1 LFTVNLPDDLLI
13 VGLGMTGVATALFLA
28 KMGKKITIVDEKPE
42 KDLSVPLKALKGIQF
57 TGCFG
62 PHRKEDFLAHS
73 LIVLSP
79 GVDSE
84 HPFLREAKEKGI
96 KVIGEM
102 ELAYAFI
109 DEPIIAVT
117 GTNGKT
123 TVTTLMGEMFKKAYG
138 DVFVGGNIGDPLI
151 NYVLKGIKTRF
162 VIIEVSSFQLETIE
176 AFRPK
181 TAILLNVTEDH
192 LDRYRSF
199 AEYRD
204 AKYRIFENQQE
215 DDYAILNTNLPSI
228 EGIRAQKRFFSTE
241 KNVEEGSFFK
251 DGIMTV
257 RLKGEEYRYERAIS
271 PLVGIHNTENLLVA
285 ILVAHIHGLEEGL
298 IREAVR
304 DFKGLPHRVEA
315 IRQIDN
321 ILFYNDSKATN
332 VDSTKRALES
342 VDGRVVL
349 IAGGKDKGGSYKV
362 IAEQMKKVRA
372 LILIG
377 EAKERINAE
386 LGVYTETYMESNLS
400 GAVKRAFKVAKDGD
414 VVLFSPMCSS
424 FDMFRDYK
432 DRGNQF
438 KTMVESL

>member
-1 LFTVNLPDDLLI
+1 VNLPDDVLI
-13 VGLGMTGVATALFLA
+13 VGLGMTGVATARFLA
-28 KMGKKITIVDEKPE
+28 KMGKKVTIVDEKPE
-42 KDLSVPLKALKGIQF
+42 AELVTSLGALEGIRF
-57 TGCFG
+57 TGHFG
-62 PHRKEDFLAHS
+62 AHRREDFLAHP
-73 LIVLSP
+73 LIVISP

-84 HPFLREAKEKGI
+84 LPVLKEAKERGS

-102 ELAYAFI
+102 ELAYGFI
-109 DEPIIAVT
+109 DEPIIAIT

-123 TVTTLMGEMFKKAYG
+123 TVTTLIGEIFKKAFG
-138 DVFVGGNIGDPLI
+138 NIFIGGNIGDPLI
-151 NYVLKGIKTRF
+151 NYALKGTKARY

-176 AFRPK
+176 TFRAQ
-181 TAILLNVTEDH
+181 TSILLNITEDH

-204 AKYRIFENQQE
+204 AKYRIFENQDE
-215 DDYAILNTNLPSI
+215 RNFAILNAKLHAPESLTAKKLY
-228 EGIRAQKRFFSTE
+228 FSLE
-241 KNVEEGSFFK
+241 KEIQEGSFLK
-251 DGIMTV
+251 DGVMTV
-257 RLKGEEYRYERAIS
+257 RLQGQEYRYERAIS
-271 PLVGIHNTENLLVA
+271 PLMGIHNTENLLVA
-285 ILVAHIHGLEEGL
+285 LLVAHIHGLEEGL

-342 VDGRVVL
+342 MDGRVVL
-349 IAGGKDKGGSYKV
+349 IAGGKDKGGSYTV
-362 IAEQMKKVRA
+362 IADLMSKVRA

-386 LGVYTETYMESNLS
+386 LGRYSDTYMESDLA
-400 GAVKRAFKVAKDGD
+400 GAVKRAFRVAKDGD

>member
-1 LFTVNLPDDLLI
+1 MKLPDDILI
-13 VGLGMTGVATALFLA
+13 VGLGVTGVATAQFLA

-42 KDLSVPLKALKGIQF
+42 TDLSASLKELEGVRF
-57 TGCFG
+57 TGRFG
-62 PHRKEDFLAHS
+62 SHRRENFLAHS
-73 LIVLSP
+73 LIVISP
-79 GVDSE
+79 GVDSQL
-84 HPFLREAKEKGI
+84 PFLKEAKEKGI

-123 TVTTLMGEMFKKAYG
+123 TVTTLMGEIFKKAYG
-138 DVFVGGNIGDPLI
+138 DVFVGGNIGAPLI
-151 NYVLKGIKTRF
+151 NYVLKGVKARF
-162 VIIEVSSFQLETIE
+162 IIVEVSSFQLETIE

-181 TAILLNVTEDH
+181 ASILLNVTEDH

-204 AKYRIFENQQE
+204 AKYRIFENQE
-215 DDYAILNTNLPSI
+215 EGDFAILNANLPLL
-228 EGIRAQKRFFSTE
+228 EGVKAKNLFFSSE
-241 KNVEEGSFFK
+241 KDVQEGSFFK
-251 DGIMTV
+251 DGVMTV
-257 RLKGEEYRYERAIS
+257 RLQGQEYQYERAIS
-271 PLVGIHNTENLLVA
+271 PLVGIHNTENLLA
-285 ILVAHIHGLEEGL
+285 ALLAAHVHGIEKGL
-298 IREAVR
+298 IHEAVR
-304 DFKGLPHRVEA
+304 DFKGLPHRIEA
-315 IRQIDN
+315 VRQIDN

-342 VDGRVVL
+342 VGGNVVL

-362 IAEQMKKVRA
+362 IADQMKKVRA

-386 LGVYTETYMESNLS
+386 LGVYTDTYMENDLS
-400 GAVKRAFKVAKDGD
+400 GAVKRALRVAKDGD

>member
-1 LFTVNLPDDLLI
+1 MNLPDDILI
-13 VGLGMTGVATALFLA
+13 VGLGMTGVATARFLA
-28 KMGKKITIVDEKPE
+28 KMGKKITIVDEKSE
-42 KDLSVPLKALKGIQF
+42 KDLSASLKALEGIKF
-57 TGCFG
+57 TGRFG
-62 PHRKEDFLAHS
+62 SHRRNDFLAHS
-73 LIVLSP
+73 LIVISP

-84 HPFLREAKEKGI
+84 LPLLREAREKGI

-109 DEPIIAVT
+109 DEPIIAIT

-123 TVTTLMGEMFKKAYG
+123 TVTTLIGEIFKKAFG
-138 DVFVGGNIGDPLI
+138 DVFVGGNIGNPLI
-151 NYVLKGIKTRF
+151 NYVLEGLKARF
-162 VIIEVSSFQLETIE
+162 IIIEVSSFQLETIE

-181 TAILLNVTEDH
+181 TSILLNITEDH

-204 AKYRIFENQQE
+204 AKYRIFENQKE
-215 DDYAILNTNLPSI
+215 DDFAIVNRNLPSLKSMK
-228 EGIRAQKRFFSTE
+228 AKKLFFSSE
-241 KNVEEGSFFK
+241 KDVQEGSFLK
-251 DGIMTV
+251 DGVMTV
-257 RLKGEEYRYERAIS
+257 RLQGQEYRYERTIS
-271 PLVGIHNTENLLVA
+271 PLMGIHNTENLLVA
-285 ILVAHIHGLEEGL
+285 LLVAHLHGIEKNLIHEV
-298 IREAVR
+298 VR
-304 DFKGLPHRVEA
+304 AFKGLPHRIEA
-315 IRQIDN
+315 VRQVDK

-342 VDGRVVL
+342 VDGNVVL

-362 IAEQMKKVRA
+362 ITDQMGKIRA

-377 EAKERINAE
+377 EAKEKIKAE
-386 LGVYTETYMESNLS
+386 LGSYTDTYMENDLS
-400 GAVKRAFKVAKDGD
+400 GAVKRAFQVAKDGD

>member
-1 LFTVNLPDDLLI
+1 MNLPDDVLI
-13 VGLGMTGVATALFLA
+13 VGLGITGVATARFLA

-42 KDLSVPLKALKGIQF
+42 SELTTSLKALEGVQF
-57 TGCFG
+57 TGRFG
-62 PHRKEDFLAHS
+62 SHIREDFLAHQF
-73 LIVLSP
+73 IVVSP

-84 HPFLREAKEKGI
+84 LPFLREAKEKGI

-102 ELAYAFI
+102 ELAFGFI
-109 DEPIIAVT
+109 DAPIIAIT

-123 TVTTLMGEMFKKAYG
+123 TVTTLIGEIFKKAFG

-151 NYVLKGIKTRF
+151 NYSLKGAKARYI
-162 VIIEVSSFQLETIE
+162 IIEVSSFQLETIE
-176 AFRPK
+176 AFRPQ
-181 TAILLNVTEDH
+181 TSILLNITEDH

-204 AKYRIFENQQE
+204 AKCRIFENQKE
-215 DDYAILNTNLPSI
+215 EDYAILNKNLPAI
-228 EGIRAQKRFFSTE
+228 DGIRAKKLFFSS
-241 KNVEEGSFFK
+241 KKDVQKGSFFK
-251 DGIMTV
+251 DGVMTV
-257 RLKGEEYRYERAIS
+257 RFQGKEHRYERAVS

-285 ILVAHIHGLEEGL
+285 LLVAHIHGIEQDCIEDV
-298 IREAVR
+298 VR
-304 DFKGLPHRVEA
+304 NFKGLPHRIEA
-315 IRQIDN
+315 VRRINN

-332 VDSTKRALES
+332 VDSAKRALES
-342 VDGRVVL
+342 VDGNVVL

-362 IAEQMKKVRA
+362 LADQMDKVRA

-377 EAKERINAE
+377 EAKEKINAE
-386 LGVYTETYMESNLS
+386 LGQYSETYMENDLS
-400 GAVKRAFKVAKDGD
+400 GAVKRALQVAKEGD

-438 KTMVESL
+438 KTMVDLL